1 MAPPSRA
8 LSLVLLALCWAAAVQ
23 GDQESFLL
31 KNLHCHNDFTT
42 QIVCHWAEKTDSH
55 RYIPM
60 NLYHSSMGHP
70 PHQIPCEPDPGPII
84 PDCANSSCLPWKC
97 VLNFSSFT
105 SSSVDIYSFQTTREL
120 KAELNV
126 DLFRSVQPPAPKQ
139 LKVKSIGEKGF
150 LLSWNVSTE
159 MPLQDLEF
167 EVLYKRQRDSWEDAS
182 SRYILNRT
190 QMILN
195 DTLIPGSTYVARI
208 RTRLAPSSALSGRPS
223 AWSPE
228 ETWQSQAGDEA
239 QPRNLQCHF
248 DGTSFLSCSWEV
260 NAAVYDSIPF
270 GLFYKP
276 GPGAEE
282 KECIPESQPPQ
293 KKASSS
299 VVLQH
304 CQVFVTDPHRHSN
317 YVVTVRPQE
326 EKKEILS
333 YINIQLP
340 APFNVM
346 MTKKSNEYLL
356 EWESLK
362 ISYNIRQVFQ
372 VELRRNNESWKAAN
386 EELISG
392 LFQFSIPLYKLK
404 PSSTY
409 SARVRAKVHSELGYR
424 GTWSSW
430 SSEVQW
436 KTESELPPWF
446 LYLMLVIFIL
456 MLFFGVWC
464 CHTYGTRLKK
474 KWEEKIPNPSKS
486 HLFQTYKASGGWGA
500 LMANNLSAFS
510 KESPL
515 GKGEPNGCISELEG
529 GTPGGSEEKS
539 EVSSLTAVV
548 PEDLN
553 QPFPSQ
559 EPSET
564 TALPLCQAAP
574 QAGLEPTG
582 PSAAPSVGFDFNG
595 PYLHEPHKGSLPTVL
610 QGPEPRPGQLST
622 KLDLGS
628 LDYLCLPQDGQ
639 SHPGTGAMAEE
650 AGFPEERAAS
660 PSPVATLH
668 RQQAPLPAQARPPR
682 PLSARPGEPPGS
694 EEIRVTPPAVPRGS
708 RSWAEGNKYVTAKDL
723 ILAPA
728 AKLGGLQPAALVVP
742 LPGSLGS
749 PGQSPLSE
757 SAVPPVSQP
766 SAPEDYVEHPPGLS
780 QGPLVSVDRP
790 PGRSPGDPQH
800 NVMFNPDGLG
810 LVLLQQVGDYCFF
823 PGPGSTQEP
832 LLDKAGGRQPPDT
845 NLEPEGGGDKRPPAQ
860 TPTQP
865 PAIQLFKAFKQ
876 DDYLMLPPWAINR
889 VSEAC

>member
-1 MAPPSRA
+1 MFRGFISSLQEEVRENWAGPPACPNACLSRRGLRA
-8 LSLVLLALCWAAAVQ
+8 GGPREW
-23 GDQESFLL
+23 ESFLL

-208 RTRLAPSSALSGRPS
+208 RTRLAPSSTLSGRPS

-270 GLFYKP
+270 GLFYKL
-276 GPGAEE
+276 GPRAEEKECIPESQPPQKKASSSVVLQHCQVFVTDPHRHSNYVVTVRPQEEKKEILSYINIQLPAPFNVMMTKKSNEYLE

-372 VELRRNNESWKAAN
+372 VELRRNNESWK
-386 EELISG
+386 
-392 LFQFSIPLYKLK
+392 
-404 PSSTY
+404 
-409 SARVRAKVHSELGYR
+409 
-424 GTWSSW
+424 
-430 SSEVQW
+430 
-436 KTESELPPWF
+436 
-446 LYLMLVIFIL
+446 
-456 MLFFGVWC
+456 
-464 CHTYGTRLKK
+464 
-474 KWEEKIPNPSKS
+474 
-486 HLFQTYKASGGWGA
+486 
-500 LMANNLSAFS
+500 
-510 KESPL
+510 
-515 GKGEPNGCISELEG
+515 
-529 GTPGGSEEKS
+529 
-539 EVSSLTAVV
+539 
-548 PEDLN
+548 
-553 QPFPSQ
+553 
-559 EPSET
+559 
-564 TALPLCQAAP
+564 
-574 QAGLEPTG
+574 
-582 PSAAPSVGFDFNG
+582 
-595 PYLHEPHKGSLPTVL
+595 
-610 QGPEPRPGQLST
+610 
-622 KLDLGS
+622 
-628 LDYLCLPQDGQ
+628 
-639 SHPGTGAMAEE
+639 
-650 AGFPEERAAS
+650 
-660 PSPVATLH
+660 
-668 RQQAPLPAQARPPR
+668 
-682 PLSARPGEPPGS
+682 
-694 EEIRVTPPAVPRGS
+694 
-708 RSWAEGNKYVTAKDL
+708 
-723 ILAPA
+723 
-728 AKLGGLQPAALVVP
+728 
-742 LPGSLGS
+742 
-749 PGQSPLSE
+749 
-757 SAVPPVSQP
+757 
-766 SAPEDYVEHPPGLS
+766 
-780 QGPLVSVDRP
+780 
-790 PGRSPGDPQH
+790 
-800 NVMFNPDGLG
+800 
-810 LVLLQQVGDYCFF
+810 
-823 PGPGSTQEP
+823 
-832 LLDKAGGRQPPDT
+832 
-845 NLEPEGGGDKRPPAQ
+845 
-860 TPTQP
+860 
-865 PAIQLFKAFKQ
+865 
-876 DDYLMLPPWAINR
+876 
-889 VSEAC
+889 